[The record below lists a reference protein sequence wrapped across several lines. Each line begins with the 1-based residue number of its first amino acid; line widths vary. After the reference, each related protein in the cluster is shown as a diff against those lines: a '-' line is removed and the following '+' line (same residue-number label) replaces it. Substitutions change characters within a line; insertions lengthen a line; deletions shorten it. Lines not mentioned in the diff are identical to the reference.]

1 MSRFQ
6 EGQKVMRYLSS
17 ARIPMAT
24 VVTKVHEGLVWCGP
38 WTFDDKTGAEIDED
52 LGWGVDRG
60 ITGSVIEEID
70 EAEWEAERER
80 MKAKMPGMP
89 MPEDV
94 PS

>member
-6 EGQKVMRYLSS
+6 EGQKVMRYIS
-17 ARIPMAT
+17 ASRIPMPT

-38 WTFDDKTGAEIDED
+38 WTFDDETGIEEDAE
-52 LGWGVDRG
+52 LGFGRASG
-60 ITGSVIEEID
+60 ITGSWLEEID

-80 MKAKMPGMP
+80 MKEKMPGMP